1 MISQP
6 FRRVAGLVVVGVLG
20 LGLAGCSNNSSDAAT
35 ITYHDSSGEQT
46 IHITRSAF
54 TQQVSDL
61 VASKQFQTLL
71 KSGQINVTGDQKN
84 TTGANVSAL
93 YLSLLVEQ
101 SAWDA
106 EFSSLGLKTSAA
118 DRPAADLAAREQFGL
133 NEEFVQD
140 AQGNAAWKGPGVVF
154 NSFPKSL
161 QNDMID
167 RELRVAA
174 VRRHYLQPSPAEEK
188 SLYDRFSTQ
197 ICPSGRMVS
206 HILVKD
212 LATANAIENQLQN
225 GAAFAPLAKTKS
237 TDTASAKAG
246 GSLGCLTPGTF
257 VKPFEDAANAAVFG
271 VVTKPVKSQFGYHV
285 ILVTKP
291 TYADFQGQIL
301 QALQQRGPQLVQ
313 TLQLQA
319 MHVVI
324 SPQYGTG
331 ALAVD
336 QRQTLRYRVTPPVVP
351 APRTA
356 REKAPA
362 TTTTTSLAGG

>member
-6 FRRVAGLVVVGVLG
+6 FRRVAGLLVVGALG

-35 ITYHDSSGEQT
+35 ITYHDSNGEHT
-46 IHITRSAF
+46 IHITRSDF
-54 TQQVSDL
+54 TQQVGDL

-71 KSGQINVTGDQKN
+71 QAGQINVTGDQKN

-106 EFSSLGLKTSAA
+106 EYASLGLKTSAA

-133 NEEFVQD
+133 NDEFTQD
-140 AQGNAAWKGPGVVF
+140 AQGNSTWKGPGVVF

-161 QNDMID
+161 QNEMID

-174 VRRHYLQPSPAEEK
+174 VRRHYLEANALTEK
-188 SLYDRFSTQ
+188 SLYDRFSKQ

-206 HILVKD
+206 HILVKS
-212 LATANAIENQLQN
+212 LAAANAIETELQN
-225 GAAFAPLAKTKS
+225 GAAFAELAKTKS

-246 GSLGCLTPGTF
+246 GMLGCLTAGTY
-257 VKPFEDAANAAVFG
+257 VKPFEDAANAAAFG
-271 VVTKPVKSQFGYHV
+271 VVTQPVKSQFGYHV
-285 ILVTKP
+285 ILVTEPK
-291 TYADFQGQIL
+291 YADFQGQIL
-301 QALQQRGPQLVQ
+301 QALQQQGPQLVQ
-313 TLQLQA
+313 ALQLQA

-336 QRQTLRYRVTPPVVP
+336 QRQTLHYRVTPPVVP
-351 APRTA
+351 QPRTA

-362 TTTTTSLAGG
+362 STTTTPLPGG

>member
-6 FRRVAGLVVVGVLG
+6 FRRVAGLVVVGVIG
-20 LGLAGCSNNSSDAAT
+20 LGLTGCSNNSSDAAT

-46 IHITRSAF
+46 IHITRSEF

-61 VASKQFQTLL
+61 VASKPFQTLL
-71 KSGQINVTGDQKN
+71 KTGQIDVTGDQKN
-84 TTGANVSAL
+84 TTGANVAAL

-106 EFSSLGLKTSAA
+106 EFSSLDLKTSSG
-118 DRPAADLAAREQFGL
+118 DRAAADLAAREQFALGD
-133 NEEFVQD
+133 EVTQD
-140 AQGNAAWKGPGVVF
+140 AQGNVSWKGPGVVF
-154 NSFPKSL
+154 NSLPKSL
-161 QNDMID
+161 QSTLIN
-167 RELRVAA
+167 RELRIAA
-174 VRRHYLQPSPAEEK
+174 VRRYYSQATAVQEK
-188 SLYDRFSTQ
+188 ALYERFAKQ

-212 LATANAIENQLQN
+212 LATANAIETQLQN
-225 GAAFAPLAKTKS
+225 GAAFAELAKTKS

-246 GSLGCLTPGTF
+246 GLLGCLSAGTY
-257 VKPFEDAANAAVFG
+257 VKPFEDAANAAAFD
-271 VVTKPVKSQFGYHV
+271 VVTKPVKSEFGYHI

-291 TYADFQGQIL
+291 KYADFQGQIL
-301 QALQQRGPQLVQ
+301 QALQQQGPRLLQ

-331 ALAVD
+331 SLAVD
-336 QRQTLRYRVTPPVVP
+336 QQQALRYRVTPPVVP
-351 APRTA
+351 EPRTA
-356 REKAPA
+356 REKAPTTS
-362 TTTTTSLAGG
+362 TTTPLVGG